1 MVMKHGFWSLPE
13 AERALPSVRPAQVPD
28 GPVEYISAGSGSPT
42 IVLVNGLR
50 VQLGTWALVFPE
62 LAAIGTVF
70 AYDRLGAGG
79 TAKPGV
85 PQTGVVIVDQL
96 RAVLTAAS
104 VPPPYVLVG
113 TSIGGLYVN
122 LYARRFPQEVAGVV
136 LLASNH
142 PDDDVLERVLRFI
155 PWPVARAS
163 IGLSSG
169 SSRRN
174 AEERFL
180 PQTAT
185 EIARAGPF
193 PDVPLTVVSS
203 RIAAGLTTSP
213 AQAATYMARQQ
224 QLAGLSPRGRHL
236 TTPKASFIP
245 QISDPALVV
254 TTIRDIVNASST

>member
-1 MVMKHGFWSLPE
+1 MVMKHGFRSLPE
-13 AERALPSVRPAQVPD
+13 AERALPPVSTVQVPD

-42 IVLVNGLR
+42 IVLVNGSR

-62 LAAIGTVF
+62 LAAISTVF
-70 AYDRLGAGG
+70 AYNRLGAGG
-79 TAKPGV
+79 SAKPGV

-96 RAVLTAAS
+96 RAVLTAAGL
-104 VPPPYVLVG
+104 PPPYVLVG

-122 LYARRFPQEVAGVV
+122 LYARRFPQEVVGVV

-142 PDDDVLERVLRFI
+142 PDDDLLERVVRFI
-155 PWPVARAS
+155 PRSVARAGIS
-163 IGLSSG
+163 LSSG

-185 EIARAGPF
+185 EIAQAAPF

-203 RIAAGLTTSP
+203 KSTAGLTTSP
-213 AQAATYMARQQ
+213 AQAATYVARQQ
-224 QLAGLSPRGRHL
+224 QLAALSPRGRHI
-236 TTPKASFIP
+236 TASKDSFIP
-245 QISDPALVV
+245 EISDPALVV
-254 TTIRDIVNASST
+254 TTIRDIVIAGST